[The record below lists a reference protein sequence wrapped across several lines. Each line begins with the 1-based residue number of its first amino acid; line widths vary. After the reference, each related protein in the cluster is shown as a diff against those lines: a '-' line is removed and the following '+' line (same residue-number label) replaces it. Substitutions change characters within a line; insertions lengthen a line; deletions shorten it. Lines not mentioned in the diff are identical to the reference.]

1 VTRAANEALTES
13 WDWKLLAMSRRQHQ
27 AELVDQAHAINGT
40 HSRWPIRPHPT
51 RLASHPTPVPG
62 RDRRSSPDEQG
73 MDPRLLDRDRSTA
86 FSDGMNTQGFAV
98 VQSGVSVAGWYA
110 EVADEGTWV
119 S

>member
-1 VTRAANEALTES
+1 
-13 WDWKLLAMSRRQHQ
+13 
-27 AELVDQAHAINGT
+27 
-40 HSRWPIRPHPT
+40 
-51 RLASHPTPVPG
+51 
-62 RDRRSSPDEQG
+62 